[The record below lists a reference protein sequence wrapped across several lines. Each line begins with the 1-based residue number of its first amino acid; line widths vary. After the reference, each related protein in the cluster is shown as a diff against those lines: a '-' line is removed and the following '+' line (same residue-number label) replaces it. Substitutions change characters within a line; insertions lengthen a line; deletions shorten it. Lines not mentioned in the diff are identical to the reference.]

1 MRIDVWSDLVCPW
14 CYLGKRRLEKALAG
28 LPEAGP
34 VEVKFHA
41 FQLDP
46 TLPRGE
52 LFDQGELL
60 VRKYGSPPAEIVAMQ
75 RKLEGLAAEDGLE
88 YHLVGAKTG
97 NTLDAHRVVKLATIR
112 GVEPQVVDRL
122 FRAHFTEGRS
132 IFDAASLAAL
142 GGEAGLD
149 PEEVRACVEQ
159 QALGPE
165 VEEDLRM
172 AREMGVRGVP
182 FFLIDRAFAVNGAQP
197 VDLMTRALKHA
208 LQAAKTG
215 S

>member
-14 CYLGKRRLEKALAG
+14 CYLGKRRLERAL
-28 LPEAGP
+28 EAFEHRAE

-52 LFDQGELL
+52 TFPQLDVL
-60 VRKYGSPPAEIVAMQ
+60 VRKYGSPAAEIEALQ

-88 YHLVGAKTG
+88 YHLVGGRTG

-112 GVEPQVVDRL
+112 GVEGAVVNRL

-132 IFDAASLAAL
+132 IFDAESLAAL
-142 GGEAGLD
+142 GAEAGLD
-149 PEEVRACVEQ
+149 AKEVRACVAQ

-172 AREMGVRGVP
+172 AREMGIRGVP
-182 FFLIDRAFAVNGAQP
+182 FFLIDRTYAVNGAQP
-197 VDLMTRALKHA
+197 VDLWSKALAHA
-208 LQAAKTG
+208 HKGT
-215 S
+215 

>member
-28 LPEAGP
+28 LDPGVP

-46 TLPRGE
+46 TLPRGA

-60 VRKYGSPPAEIVAMQ
+60 VKKYGSPAAEIEALQ
-75 RKLEGLAAEDGLE
+75 RKLEGTAAEEGLE
-88 YHLVGAKTG
+88 YRLVGGTTG

-112 GVEPQVVDRL
+112 GVEGPVVERL

-132 IFDAASLAAL
+132 IFDAGSLAAL
-142 GGEAGLD
+142 GAEAGLE

-165 VEEDLRM
+165 VEEDLRQ
-172 AREMGVRGVP
+172 AREMGIRGVP
-182 FFLIDRAFAVNGAQP
+182 FFLVDRTFAVNGAQP
-197 VDLMTRALKHA
+197 VDLMARALQHA
-208 LQAAKTG
+208 LQATKPG
-215 S
+215 